1 MIPDRLSRVSQSV
14 NDRCSAIAH
23 AWSQTT
29 FPNSSAAE
37 DANADFSHIVPTP
50 SGSIAITSDG
60 IGTKVEIAER
70 MERYDTLGFDLVAM
84 VIDDLVAGGSR
95 PIALSN
101 ILDVDRFD
109 EAVIDDL
116 MRGLA
121 TAARMAQVVVAG
133 GEIAQL
139 GSRISGFGKGMHA
152 NWCSTAIG
160 VPMSVPESAHRTPKA
175 GDRIIAFGSDGFR
188 SNGFTLVRSILDSRL
203 GEDWHREKTTSG
215 MSWGEALLTPSRI
228 YAPAIVSMIDA
239 GVSVIASAHITGGGI
254 PGNLPRMLKG
264 VTLRAELDDLWPPHP
279 AMIELA
285 QMADIDPKDAYGQ
298 WNMGTGY
305 LCIVATDEI
314 SSVLSQAED
323 FGIRARNAG
332 KLVEG
337 DGLRIDAR
345 AWGMGDLVFGGNT

>member
-14 NDRCSAIAH
+14 NDRCSAIAQT
-23 AWSQTT
+23 WSQTT
-29 FPNSSAAE
+29 FSDSSAAE
-37 DANADFSHIVPTP
+37 NANADFSHRIPTP
-50 SGSIAITSDG
+50 SGPIAITSDG

-84 VIDDLVAGGSR
+84 VVDDLVAGGSR

-121 TAARMAQVVVAG
+121 TAARTAQVVVAG

-139 GSRISGFGKGMHA
+139 GSRISGFGNGMHA

-160 VPMSVPESAHRTPKA
+160 APMSVPESAHRNPKA
-175 GDRIIAFGSDGFR
+175 GDRIIALGSDGFR
-188 SNGFTLVRSILDSRL
+188 SNGFTLARSILDSRF
-203 GEDWHREKTTSG
+203 GEDWHRALTASG
-215 MSWGEALLTPSRI
+215 MSWGDCLLTPSRI
-228 YAPAIVSMIDA
+228 YAPAVASMIEA
-239 GVSVIASAHITGGGI
+239 GVPVIASAHITGGGI
-254 PGNLPRMLKG
+254 PGNLPRNLKG

-285 QMADIDPKDAYGQ
+285 RMADIEPKDAYGQ

-305 LCIVATDEI
+305 LCIVA
-314 SSVLSQAED
+314 AEAASAALLHAKD
-323 FGIRARNAG
+323 FGIRARIAG
-332 KLVEG
+332 RLVEG
-337 DGLRIDAR
+337 SGLRIDAR
-345 AWGMGDLVFGGNT
+345 AWDMGDLFFGGKE